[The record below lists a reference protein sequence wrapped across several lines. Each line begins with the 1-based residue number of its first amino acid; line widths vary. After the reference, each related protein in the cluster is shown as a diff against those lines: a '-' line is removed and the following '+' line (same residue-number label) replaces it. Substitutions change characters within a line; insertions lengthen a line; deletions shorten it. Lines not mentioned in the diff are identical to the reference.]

1 LSVVAVT
8 GASGFIAGEL
18 VHQLLE
24 KGYTVRGT
32 VRNIERAKSLQEV
45 FPKLQL
51 YEADLLK
58 LGSYDECF
66 KGAEIV
72 FHTAS
77 PFLAT
82 FDDAQKDLID
92 PALEGTK
99 NVLSS
104 IEKNLDTI
112 KKVVVTSSGAAVM
125 QQILPEDKDSKVWSE
140 EDWNTTSTIADS
152 PYRLSKYLAEKAA
165 WDWWKGKE
173 DKLKLCTVNPCFILG
188 TPRNSR
194 SDGVS
199 ISTLIKMLNGTMKQ
213 TGCPNSAFGIVDV
226 RNVAQA
232 HIACVEKENANG
244 RYLLSSVYGVPQL
257 QFVPHLKKHFPQY
270 PLPETQNGE
279 IAYVPKYSQE
289 KTKRDLGIEFYSI
302 EDTLVWA
309 ATGLIEHG
317 LVEKIPSQ

>member
-1 LSVVAVT
+1 MSIVAVT

-32 VRNIERAKSLQEV
+32 VRSIERAQPLQAV
-45 FPKLQL
+45 FPKLKL

-58 LGSYDECF
+58 AGSFDECF
-66 KGAEIV
+66 KGVDYV

-77 PFLAT
+77 PFLFA
-82 FDDAQKDLID
+82 FQDAQKDLID

-104 IEKNLDTI
+104 IDKNLDTI
-112 KKVVVTSSGAAVM
+112 KKVVVTSSGAAVV
-125 QQILPEDKDSKVWSE
+125 QQILPEDKDTKIWSE
-140 EDWNTTSTIADS
+140 EDWNTTSTIVDS

-173 DKLKLCTVNPCFILG
+173 DKVKLLTVNPCFVLG

-194 SDGVS
+194 TDSVS
-199 ISTLIKMLNGTMKQ
+199 ISTMIKILNGTMKQ
-213 TGCPNSAFGIVDV
+213 SGCPNSAFGVIDL

-232 HIACVEKENANG
+232 HIACVEKEGANG
-244 RYLLSSVYGVPQL
+244 RYLLSSLEGVPQL
-257 QFVPHLKKHFPQY
+257 QFTPYLRKHFPQY

-279 IAYVPKYSQE
+279 VAYVPKYSQE
-289 KTKRDLGIEFYSI
+289 KAKRDLGIEFYSI

-309 ATGLIEHG
+309 ATGLIELG
-317 LVEKIPSQ
+317 LVEKIPAQ